1 MLKILNKHCGSFLL
15 TSMTALGFGS
25 GFTRESIL
33 RRQQKELNL
42 FLDLITDDRSEDESS
57 DDQGSWQ
64 ANGIDL
70 SEKSED

>member
-1 MLKILNKHCGSFLL
+1 
-15 TSMTALGFGS
+15 MTALGFGS

-70 SEKSED
+70 SEKSEN

>member
-1 MLKILNKHCGSFLL
+1 
-15 TSMTALGFGS
+15 MTALGFGS

-70 SEKSED
+70 SEKSEDKDKLIAV